1 MMAKE
6 NVTLIFA
13 DQSTKH
19 EVSLQLARNII
30 DAIDQEKFDVR
41 LISIDQNGIWHLNES
56 TYFLLNAENS

>member
-1 MMAKE
+1 MANK

-19 EVSLQLARNII
+19 EVSLQSARNII